1 VNPEEIASREF
12 PVVMRGYVREEVH
25 AFLASVAG
33 QVAERDA
40 RIAELERKLS
50 GSGRPPVTTT
60 PKPTLDRTD
69 LLRHLGEEAASIL
82 TCADA
87 TAERMK
93 AQAGVAA
100 ERVRSDLSEIGS
112 GLVDVHQLLGE
123 LVVLVQSLTEDSA
136 LVAITQP
143 TEVTLPDTPPTV
155 SIDDDPRANDEVRTV
170 LGEVL
175 GLDGE
180 EQELRLPERARFPA
194 DRGVSSPACPW
205 PPTPCPAARTSE
217 PCPWTSWAGR

>member
-1 VNPEEIASREF
+1 MVAYKRAWGATVNPEEIASKEF
-12 PVVMRGYVREEVH
+12 PVVMRGYAREEVH
-25 AFLASVAG
+25 AFLASVAS
-33 QVAERDA
+33 QIAEREA
-40 RIAELERKLS
+40 RIATLEAERT
-50 GSGRPPVTTT
+50 GSRQPAAAPTG
-60 PKPTLDRTD
+60 KPALDRTE

-100 ERVRSDLSEIGS
+100 ERVRSDLAQIGS

-136 LVAITQP
+136 LLVAAP
-143 TEVTLPDTPPTV
+143 ATEVTLPDSGPAV
-155 SIDDDPRANDEVRTV
+155 SVADAPRADDEVRTV

-180 EQELRLPERARFPA
+180 DREVRLPEEGQVP
-194 DRGVSSPACPW
+194 G
-205 PPTPCPAARTSE
+205 
-217 PCPWTSWAGR
+217 

>member
-1 VNPEEIASREF
+1 VNPEEIASKEF

-40 RIAELERKLS
+40 RIAALEGDLS
-50 GSGRPPVTTT
+50 GPRQPAATTAA
-60 PKPTLDRTD
+60 KPALDRTQ

-100 ERVRSDLSEIGS
+100 ERVRTDLSQIGS

-123 LVVLVQSLTEDSA
+123 LVALVQSLTEESA
-136 LVAITQP
+136 LLAP
-143 TEVTLPDTPPTV
+143 GPATEVTLPDSGPTV
-155 SIDDDPRANDEVRTV
+155 SVVDAPRGNDEVRTV

-180 EQELRLPERARFPA
+180 EEELRLPEEGQVP
-194 DRGVSSPACPW
+194 G
-205 PPTPCPAARTSE
+205 
-217 PCPWTSWAGR
+217 

>member
-1 VNPEEIASREF
+1 MAAVNPEEIAGKEF

-33 QVAERDA
+33 QLAAREA
-40 RIAELERKLS
+40 RIAELERRLREAREPS
-50 GSGRPPVTTT
+50 RPAAVTV
-60 PKPTLDRTD
+60 PGLDRTE

-93 AQAGVAA
+93 AQAGLAA
-100 ERVRSDLSEIGS
+100 ERVRSDLSQIGS

-136 LVAITQP
+136 LLSAT
-143 TEVTLPDTPPTV
+143 TATDVTLPDTGPSV
-155 SIDDDPRANDEVRTV
+155 SVADSPRRDDEVRTV

-180 EQELRLPERARFPA
+180 DEDREVRLPEEGQVP
-194 DRGVSSPACPW
+194 G
-205 PPTPCPAARTSE
+205 
-217 PCPWTSWAGR
+217 